1 MGIIIFLF
9 CFSITFIHDYELIIL
24 MDGSSSRWIGYVQRE
39 CIHPDLTGGERGR
52 GGPPYNTNA
61 FIEEYT
67 IYTMEKVAVVSPF
80 CKNRGEIK

>member
-1 MGIIIFLF
+1 
-9 CFSITFIHDYELIIL
+9 

-67 IYTMEKVAVVSPF
+67 IYH
-80 CKNRGEIK
+80 GEGGSGLSIL